1 MVSRKNI
8 SPFILFIIILMLWQC
23 KGKEEKDDDD
33 IRLITVQGTDVRPI
47 LDTGPGFSALDSLG
61 YVSLMTRNGDW
72 LYTDNFVFSVSRD
85 LTDTLN
91 IQELDS
97 LLYINGNLVGISISK
112 DSPPLS
118 FFNQLSTEEISNL
131 RSIQFEK
138 PIWDS
143 IKPYLKKIALSN
155 PAVNIIYSENDS
167 VALLNQDLLWL
178 SQYFQPRAL
187 FLVNET
193 DSISFS
199 ILKNFS
205 SLETLLITHPI
216 RGDSYLPHLPYLKE
230 IIFFNDDDSTSISYN
245 FFRKN
250 PDIESLTII
259 FNESADID
267 WTSLNKLKNLRNLY
281 IKADS
286 INLNDI
292 YKNYPHLESL
302 HLGIYNEGVSL
313 SSIFNKN
320 NLKWLSL
327 YPADDPFM
335 GQNPKVFQDS
345 FPELEYLEFV
355 NNDSLLD
362 YSNFKDFKNL
372 KYLTVIGK
380 VGQDSTL
387 HNLDHLRYL
396 SLSDDFLKD
405 SINLAKVKKALPNTI
420 ITPNSGACLG
430 SGWLLFLIPLAGLWF
445 YFLKPKKDKGQ

>member
-8 SPFILFIIILMLWQC
+8 GPFILFIIILMLWQC

-33 IRLITVQGTDVRPI
+33 IRLITFKGSYIGRF
-47 LDTGPGFSALDSLG
+47 LNSGPGFSALDSLG
-61 YVSLMTRNGDW
+61 YVSLMTRNGEW
-72 LYTDNFVFSVSRD
+72 FNTENFFFSVCRD
-85 LTDTLN
+85 LPDTLN
-91 IQELDS
+91 VQELDS
-97 LLYINGNLVGISISK
+97 LLYINGNLAGISISK

-167 VALLNQDLLWL
+167 VALLNRDLLWL
-178 SQYFQPRAL
+178 SQYFQPKAL
-187 FLVNET
+187 FLANET

-199 ILKNFS
+199 SLTKFP
-205 SLETLLITHPI
+205 SLETLLIALPKK
-216 RGDSYLPHLPYLKE
+216 GDDYLPHLPNLKE
-230 IIFFNDDDSTSISYN
+230 IILFNVEDSTSIGSD
-245 FFRKN
+245 FFKEN
-250 PDIESLTII
+250 SDLESLKII
-259 FNESADID
+259 DID
-267 WTSLNKLKNLRNLY
+267 GENIDWILLDKLKNLQNLY
-281 IKADS
+281 IESDS
-286 INLNDI
+286 IILSEI
-292 YKNYPHLESL
+292 YGHHPHLKYL
-302 HLGIYNEGVSL
+302 HLGLNKNGVSY
-313 SSIFNKN
+313 SGIFKKNK
-320 NLKWLSL
+320 LKWLSL

-355 NNDSLLD
+355 NNDSLLN
-362 YSNFKDFKNL
+362 YSNFKDFKSL

-396 SLSDDFLKD
+396 SLSDDFLND
-405 SINLAKVKKALPNTI
+405 SVNVDKVKRAMPNTI
-420 ITPNSGACLG
+420 IVPNSGACLG
-430 SGWLLFLIPLAGLWF
+430 SGWLLLLIPLAGLWF
-445 YFLKPKKDKGQ
+445 YFLKPKTYRGQ